1 MRLLRS
7 ASDIA
12 NLVSVLEHPQLVGHI
27 YLVETCAFPSSFLPF
42 RLKRKDVSANRLV
55 KDLKE
60 RSLTSKVRHLSS
72 GGTRGGI
79 PFTQGPLFYMLR
91 NRSYVGEVKFKG
103 EILPGP
109 QPPLIEHDLFRPS

>member
-1 MRLLRS
+1 MELGAVDPNPVHDDSKATRQ
-7 ASDIA
+7 SD
-12 NLVSVLEHPQLVGHI
+12 E
-27 YLVETCAFPSSFLPF
+27 SFLLAASFGNIHCPRF
-42 RLKRKDVSANRLV
+42 QPGKDVSVNRLV

-91 NRSYVGEVKFKG
+91 NRFYVGEVKFKG